1 MGVGEDLAPNKQ
13 VRQRV
18 VYIAG
23 GPDVSQEAPLEIR
36 AIFCSAFPPPL
47 KKLGDQGR
55 SLDGGDRHPNRL
67 VSNHFGHQQQQST
80 ITRQSK
86 TKTNKWPSS
95 NLESSETF
103 LPPPRPSE
111 ERRLRAQCVYSLH
124 CQQHARAAGCAR
136 PPAHTH
142 THRHTHIQTHTQ
154 IRVGGAAARDSAS
167 LRESARHAGACSSA
181 AAAAPRLE
189 PRATRSPPASARPGY
204 LCGDRGRRLR
214 LPPAPPGAPP
224 TRGSICRDLRVGVLF
239 GGFCLGAAGAT
250 SRDAAQASLVAVSF
264 FTLTL
269 ARCTSAPHP
278 VPATSTPGRAATLLR
293 APPVASAAKFLPS
306 RSARRA
312 GAGVTCV
319 KFRLG
324 VGVAFLTPYHHLLF
338 FFILLCDGGRG
349 SPERGDCCW
358 LTDDF

>member
-1 MGVGEDLAPNKQ
+1 MGRRVGVGEDLAPNKQ

-95 NLESSETF
+95 TLESSETF

-224 TRGSICRDLRVGVLF
+224 H
-239 GGFCLGAAGAT
+239 
-250 SRDAAQASLVAVSF
+250 SRQQLPG
-264 FTLTL
+264 L
-269 ARCTSAPHP
+269 ARGCVVWGLLPRRRGCHL
-278 VPATSTPGRAATLLR
+278 PGRCPGVPR
-293 APPVASAAKFLPS
+293 RGKFLHPHSGALHLRTPPRPS
-306 RSARRA
+306 HLHAGPGCDFAPRSSSGVGGKVSPQPQRSARRGGCDMCQISA
-312 GAGVTCV
+312 WRRGRV
-319 KFRLG
+319 
-324 VGVAFLTPYHHLLF
+324 PYPVSPLVVLF
-338 FFILLCDGGRG
+338 HFAL
-349 SPERGDCCW
+349 
-358 LTDDF
+358 